1 MLDAAKEL
9 EKLGKRRAEA
19 CDKLAALQRK
29 MALAGYRERT
39 PEDIQATGGCR
50 ALSQTGCRGFDML
63 GYSPP
68 PPATPPCPL
77 ADAERLV
84 KLEAELESIDHHIV
98 EMQQLVDSKAAQA

>member
-1 MLDAAKEL
+1 MI
-9 EKLGKRRAEA
+9 
-19 CDKLAALQRK
+19 CWV
-29 MALAGYRERT
+29 
-39 PEDIQATGGCR
+39 IH
-50 ALSQTGCRGFDML
+50 
-63 GYSPP
+63 P